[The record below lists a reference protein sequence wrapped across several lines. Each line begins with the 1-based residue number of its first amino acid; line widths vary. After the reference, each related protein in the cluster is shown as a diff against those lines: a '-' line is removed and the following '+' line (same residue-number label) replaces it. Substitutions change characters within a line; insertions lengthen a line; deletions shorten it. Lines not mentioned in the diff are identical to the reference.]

1 MNQTVHLCVSYSD
14 EMFSINNRWSFNQD
28 KESDLLKEARR
39 PAAEEVLNII
49 ILLIN
54 PHLKIII

>member
-1 MNQTVHLCVSYSD
+1 MIIK
-14 EMFSINNRWSFNQD
+14 FINKLID
-28 KESDLLKEARR
+28 LELIYKKKAKERRLKGRTRRPPLR

-54 PHLKIII
+54 SHLKIII